1 MTTTAMP
8 TPTVNVYFML
18 AVLTLLV
25 LVGVSATMDHGHAL
39 GRAVVPIISV
49 SMNVDPK
56 SYTQRLLRSIDY
68 PVGLVVVQIGNAD
81 AAVVSAIVAS
91 LNSTLH
97 ANENILSSSIV
108 TVRQNP
114 GSAAGFNLGLRRL
127 LAADHASTA
136 ATAAAKWVL
145 HVNNDVAFYP
155 GVLRNI
161 HRATEKSLNHDPTFG
176 IGFTSLCCGGEWSAV
191 VFTRRMVEVVGL
203 FDENFYPA
211 YYEDG
216 K

>member
-1 MTTTAMP
+1 
-8 TPTVNVYFML
+8 
-18 AVLTLLV
+18 
-25 LVGVSATMDHGHAL
+25 MDHGNVL
-39 GRAVVPIISV
+39 NRAVVPILSV

-56 SYTQRLLRSIDY
+56 SYTQRLLRSIDF
-68 PVGLVVVQIGNAD
+68 PVGLVIVQIGNAD
-81 AAVVSAIVAS
+81 STVVSAIIAS

-97 ANENILSSSIV
+97 TNENILSSRL
-108 TVRQNP
+108 TVLPHNP
-114 GSAAGFNLGLRRL
+114 GSARCFNFGLSHL
-127 LAADHASTA
+127 LAADHT
-136 ATAAAKWVL
+136 TKWVL

-161 HRATEKSLNHDPTFG
+161 HRATEKCLHHDEKFG

-191 VFTRRMVEVVGL
+191 VFARRMVEAVGL

-216 K
+216 